1 MKQRVKIISSL
12 TLRGLEK
19 QINDFLDN
27 VYDLIDVK
35 IVDNNRNDKVIAM
48 VIYVEEE
55 QYFIII

>member
-12 TLRGLEK
+12 TLGGLEK

-48 VIYVEEE
+48 VIYVEEGE
-55 QYFIII
+55 